1 MTEVDESMLTAAKL
15 AEQLAGRIDTD
26 RELDPNA
33 GTIPAEDMPTSV
45 FLNDLDPDVTGES
58 ELLDLVEKTQQ
69 SRMAS
74 EAIRSGNTMLLSNL
88 VGITEQELEADQV
101 SLVATL
107 LEELG
112 GTRLT
117 TALLAGEPNTGKTN
131 FGWLLTQLAGEVYDE
146 LLVLSNARASAVD
159 LRVATAHDLLSK
171 LIEYKDVPKVVL
183 IDEGSRHFD
192 ARHKSYEVSAQW
204 TPIHKAMSKLG
215 VAAVI
220 AIGHTG
226 KDVAP
231 EVKRITSLAGWK
243 TEKDVVELYNN
254 WPADDDRPDD
264 PLVAGEVTSLQKS
277 DVIYDADDPAPWSWN
292 LDPAVFDGD
301 YSWSEM
307 GDLLARNGPDEG

>member
-1 MTEVDESMLTAAKL
+1 MTDVDEGMLTAAKL

-26 RELDPNA
+26 RDLVPGA
-33 GTIPAEDMPTSV
+33 GTMPPEDVSTAV
-45 FLNDLDPDVTGES
+45 FLDDLDA
-58 ELLDLVEKTQQ
+58 ELTEDSHLVNLVERNRE

-112 GTRLT
+112 ATRLT
-117 TALLAGEPNTGKTN
+117 TVLLAGEPNTGKTN
-131 FGWLLTQLAGEVYDE
+131 FGWLLSQIAREVFDD
-146 LLVLSNARASAVD
+146 LIVMSNARASAVD
-159 LRVATAHDLLSK
+159 LRVATAHDLLAK
-171 LIEYKDVPKVVL
+171 LIEFKDTPKVVL

-192 ARHKSYEVSAQW
+192 ARHKGYEVSAQW

-215 VAAVI
+215 VKAVI
-220 AIGHTG
+220 VIGHTG

-243 TEKDVVELYNN
+243 NEKDVVELYNN
-254 WPADDDRPDD
+254 WPADDDRPDE
-264 PLVAGEVTSLQKS
+264 PLVAGEVTSLEKS

-292 LDPAVFDGD
+292 LDPSVFDGD
-301 YSWSEM
+301 YSWAEM
-307 GDLLARNGPDEG
+307 GELLARVGPAED

>member
-1 MTEVDESMLTAAKL
+1 MLTAAKL

-26 RELDPNA
+26 RDLDANA
-33 GTIPAEDMPTSV
+33 GTIPAEQIPTSV
-45 FLNDLDPDVTGES
+45 FLNTLDPDVTGDS
-58 ELLDLVEKTQQ
+58 ELINLVEKTQQ
-69 SRMAS
+69 SKMAS

-107 LEELG
+107 LDELG

-117 TALLAGEPNTGKTN
+117 TCLLAGEPNTGKTN
-131 FGWLLTQLAGEVYDE
+131 FGWLLTQLADEVYDD
-146 LLVLSNARASAVD
+146 LIVMSNARASAVD

-171 LIEYKDVPKVVL
+171 LIEFKETPKVVL

-192 ARHKSYEVSAQW
+192 ARHKGYEVSSQW
-204 TPIHKAMSKLG
+204 TPIHKALSKLG

-220 AIGHTG
+220 VIGHTG

-231 EVKRITSLAGWK
+231 ELKRITSLAGWK
-243 TEKDVVELYNN
+243 NEKDVVELYQN
-254 WPADDDRPDD
+254 WPADDDRPDE
-264 PLVAGEVTSLQKS
+264 PLVAGEVTSLEKS

-292 LDPAVFDGD
+292 LDPSVFDGD
-301 YSWSEM
+301 YSWTEM
-307 GDLLARNGPDEG
+307 GDLLDRIGPDEGDGR